1 VSLTKLIVAALLL
14 LTQRSAF
21 AEGAAS
27 CQSRARYM
35 CVPQTQE
42 QKLSADLC
50 RIEMKEQ
57 KCEAY
62 FKSHPELDKEKQR
75 DCDVISTCPTAT
87 KFLDYTKACL
97 DNWAGAWADG
107 LEGIYHIMAGDISL
121 SSETK
126 ARETFF
132 NDCTSVG
139 CKTSMLGPYVEL
151 FKKEEIQ
158 GHTNDKNLDPK
169 DPVNQPYLE
178 GLTAK
183 VLYKK
188 LLARISEKMRDGTLD
203 QPVLEP
209 WTGKPAKPLVPVNEM
224 IVNALAKMGI
234 KNTACYDPVVLSEMR
249 CYALFSVLDPL
260 LVAEATLKV
269 AALSGRNLTKEL
281 AKSTVEKA
289 PKEAKIL
296 AQVEK
301 GRPSSLEAL
310 KAHNDVNLDKKISQN
325 NTRAQK
331 EVSKALEIDEPTI
344 KKWQELGIKV
354 QKDGTIDL
362 NSAEVAQ
369 SMNSKMDELVASG
382 IVKESDVTRP
392 VLIYKL
398 NGKNIA
404 VSPNEIPPTGA
415 VRSSSGVLSVEEFE
429 NFVADGKF
437 PLGSESLGR
446 SGNYDGY
453 EPMFLH
459 DLNHMIGF
467 INNPEYM
474 AANRKAV
481 QKIRDTQ
488 DPELK
493 KIYRNRYNISSEYA
507 VIYPKEKVAA
517 AKSEIENLKSE
528 MGLQQKQ
535 FYVIKALESAMSKM
549 DRAKFNELIRKISKS
564 DLVGQAPSPLG
575 GSQHVALHQVRLI
588 TEGSDPRWPTTA
600 ADVVANV
607 RLVVKE
613 ENIATSHQGT
623 MANIAAQAIFR
634 ADSFTRVRSA
644 DWMREGFSGE
654 KISPMGNLGRIC
666 RSLRGD
672 EGNLF
677 YLHYCLGK

>member
-1 VSLTKLIVAALLL
+1 
-14 LTQRSAF
+14 
-21 AEGAAS
+21 
-27 CQSRARYM
+27 M

-57 KCEAY
+57 NCEAY
-62 FKSHPELDKEKQR
+62 FKSHPELDKEKRR
-75 DCDVISTCPTAT
+75 DCDVISTCPTTT

-107 LEGIYHIMAGDISL
+107 LEGLYHIVAGDISL

-126 ARETFF
+126 AREKFF

-139 CKTSMLGPYVEL
+139 CKTSMLGPYAEL

-178 GLTAK
+178 GLTSK

-188 LLARISEKMRDGTLD
+188 LLARISDKMRDGTLD

-224 IVNALAKMGI
+224 IANALTKMGI
-234 KNTACYDPVVLSEMR
+234 QNTACYDPVVLSEMR
-249 CYALFSVLDPL
+249 CYALFSILDPL
-260 LVAEATLKV
+260 LVADATLKV
-269 AALSGRNLTKEL
+269 AALSGRSLTKEL

-289 PKEAKIL
+289 PKEGKIL

-310 KAHNDVNLDKKISQN
+310 KGHNDANLDKKISQN
-325 NTRAQK
+325 NARAQK
-331 EVSKALEIDEPTI
+331 EVSKALEIGEPTI

-354 QKDGTIDL
+354 QNDGTIDL

-369 SMNSKMDELVASG
+369 NMNAKMDELVASG

-404 VSPNEIPPTGA
+404 VSPNEIPPKGA
-415 VRSSSGVLSVEEFE
+415 VRSSSTILSTEEFE
-429 NFVADGKF
+429 NLVADGKF
-437 PLGSESLGR
+437 PLGDESLGR
-446 SGNYDGY
+446 SGNYDAY

-481 QKIRDTQ
+481 QKIRNTQ

-507 VIYPKEKVAA
+507 VAFPKEKLAA
-517 AKSEIENLKSE
+517 AKSEIESLKSE

-535 FYVIKALESAMSKM
+535 FYDEKALESALNKM
-549 DRAKFNELIRKISKS
+549 DRTKFNDLILKISKS
-564 DLVGQAPSPLG
+564 EVLSEAPSPLG
-575 GSQHVALHQVRLI
+575 GAQHVTLHRVRLL

-600 ADVVANV
+600 ADLVANT
-607 RLVVKE
+607 RLVIKE
-613 ENIATSHQGT
+613 ERIATSRQDII
-623 MANIAAQAIFR
+623 ANIAAQVIFR
-634 ADSFTRVRSA
+634 TDSFTRIRPA
-644 DWMREGFSGE
+644 DWMREGYSGK

-666 RSLRGD
+666 KSLRGD
-672 EGNLF
+672 EGNMF
-677 YLHYCLGK
+677 YLNYCLGK